1 MPPLRTLILMAL
13 LVSNA
18 TGCSLLHELQPH
30 RLRKLNSGPAPSFD
44 PEFGSLNS
52 STAVDIASA
61 EAGHAPPVLRA
72 QSPL

>member
-1 MPPLRTLILMAL
+1 LPPLRTLILMAL

-18 TGCSLLHELQPH
+18 TGCSLLYELQPH

-44 PEFGSLNS
+44 PEFSRLNS
-52 STAVDIASA
+52 PTAVEIASA
-61 EAGHAPPVLRA
+61 DAGHAPPVLRA